1 MNKGE
6 IRTRVLEQV
15 DWNPSQSSEFKA
27 RVDRLINR
35 AYQILSL
42 EAPFLFFE
50 NEARI
55 ITQPDVASNTGEA
68 TDVLAVDSSD
78 TYVLKRS
85 YPVGTT
91 ITNTWVTDGTWDGRM
106 IEITQSDGTVLR
118 RRCREFWS
126 VPGSLTSGIDTI
138 DYVTIDIPWPNSTDT
153 GMTYRIF
160 TPHYY
165 LPADVSEIRSA
176 RLWSDTH
183 YQMDVATQHDMER
196 YEYLDYKGSTNGRP
210 HVIFRGSHRQIDA
223 PNTAPIAAI
232 KTDHGGE
239 DWLGPEPTGV
249 FDYCF
254 TYVWGKRESE
264 LQSPQGHYEPLWE
277 SAPSPISAK
286 VEMNQISQKIS
297 STQIITV
304 TLPNI
309 DHALNFYKELVGS
322 SLLTPTRSTHSGI
335 KKRIYVRRY
344 EAYADQPV
352 GSPIIETPEIFFLL
366 EEVDGSEE
374 TYTHNGSVI
383 PDYYRR
389 LKEVHG
395 YQSIRMWPNPDA
407 SYEVDLRVLRRP
419 QPLVHD
425 HDAPRIHEEGVDL
438 IIQRA
443 LSFLY
448 ELQGNHEVSALASQ
462 RYGDI
467 LQTLTKRF
475 GNLTRLRPTKRAAR
489 IGKQSRE
496 VRVRYTE

>member
-55 ITQPDVASNTGEA
+55 ITQSDVASVSGE
-68 TDVLAVDSSD
+68 TDDVLAVESTDQ
-78 TYVLKRS
+78 YVLKRT
-85 YPVGTT
+85 YALTT
-91 ITNTWVTDGTWDGRM
+91 TLTNTWDFDGTWDGRM
-106 IEITQSDGTVLR
+106 IEVKRGDGTVLR
-118 RRCREFWS
+118 RRCREFWTVRTVS
-126 VPGSLTSGIDTI
+126 TATEYLTI
-138 DYVTIDIPWPNSTDT
+138 DVPWPNSTDT

-196 YEYLDYKGSTNGRP
+196 YEYLDYQGSTNGRP

-232 KTDHGGE
+232 KTDRKDV
-239 DWLGPEPTGV
+239 DWLGPEPMGV

-277 SAPSPISAK
+277 SAPSPVSSKITMTQSA
-286 VEMNQISQKIS
+286 QTLS
-297 STQIITV
+297 SGQVIIV

-309 DHALNFYKELVGS
+309 AHELNFYKELSGS
-322 SLLTPTRSTHSGI
+322 SLTTPTRSTHSGI

-344 EAYADQPV
+344 EAYPDQPM

-366 EEVDGSEE
+366 DEVDGSDE
-374 TYTHNGSVI
+374 TYTHDGSTI

-407 SYEVDLRVLRRP
+407 NYEVDLRVLRRP

-443 LSFLY
+443 LSLLY

-496 VRVRYTE
+496 TRVRYTE